1 MTPEFIIGDLVEY
14 ISYTDPTDNWREYP
28 ITAVITGFYDY
39 DTHEVLGNNYTTHD
53 RVICARR
60 ILRQRWQVTR
70 AALLLGYSCRHCG
83 QPYTART

>member
-53 RVICARR
+53 RVICAS
-60 ILRQRWQVTR
+60 ILSDKGIAYRLLNEL
-70 AALLLGYSCRHCG
+70 ALLSSAPAPRC
-83 QPYTART
+83 